1 LTSPGSDRDYWED
14 RARRQGAGAAGYT
27 DQAMD
32 AYEDRLRGAAIERL
46 LGRGAGRRLL
56 DAGCGTGRW
65 SVRLAAAGW
74 VVTGVDISG
83 ELIGMAVRAPNV
95 TYLERPVQ
103 EVDFPAASFDAWL
116 SVTALQHITV
126 QAEFDAAIDNLTR
139 MLRPGGQAALLEYA
153 PLRVVGHLP
162 SYLRA
167 RDRGQWLLAITS
179 RGYSR
184 RSETGVRFLGHI
196 PYMVA
201 VRLVRRFMRPSP
213 TLGWLRS
220 ICWGLDLA
228 LARVPGVTVLA
239 DVRLIV
245 FERTR

>member
-1 LTSPGSDRDYWED
+1 LTRSGSDRDYWED

-32 AYEDRLRGAAIERL
+32 AYEDRLRGAAIDRL
-46 LGRGAGRRLL
+46 VGRGAGRRLL

-83 ELIGMAVRAPNV
+83 ELIGLAARAANV
-95 TYLERPVQ
+95 TYVERPLQ
-103 EVDFPAASFDAWL
+103 DVDFPAASFDAWL
-116 SVTALQHITV
+116 SVTALQHITI

-153 PLRVVGHLP
+153 PLRVIGPTP

-167 RDRGQWLLAITS
+167 RDRGQWLHAITS
-179 RGYSR
+179 RGYTR
-184 RSETGVRFLGHI
+184 RSETGIRFLGHI
-196 PYMVA
+196 PYMLA
-201 VRLVRRFMRPSP
+201 VRLLRRFMRPPP
-213 TLGWLRS
+213 TLRWLRAL
-220 ICWGLDLA
+220 CWALDLA
-228 LARVPGVTVLA
+228 LARVPGITLLA

-245 FERTR
+245 FEKAR